1 MQFIGEREEGI
12 NIGRSKVREYSI
24 RMQVPREGEWLEGEE
39 GEEACGGKEESE
51 HGNEVL
57 HAFVAVLPSVACL
70 PSFSCAACV
79 RALQTSLNTHTL
91 HPPPPNTQPTT
102 AFSNPSNQQ
111 ATVRRRS
118 NRLLCFLDSFYLKF
132 VHIDQNQRHMQLD
145 KGREREKLVLPKS
158 QSTPPQG
165 SCVVVVLSLCLQH
178 SSSEDSG
185 LEASSSP

>member
-79 RALQTSLNTHTL
+79 RALQTSLNTH
-91 HPPPPNTQPTT
+91 PPPPPPPKHSADNGIFKSKQP
-102 AFSNPSNQQ
+102 A
-111 ATVRRRS
+111 S
-118 NRLLCFLDSFYLKF
+118 NRTPSLQPSSVLP
-132 VHIDQNQRHMQLD
+132 R
-145 KGREREKLVLPKS
+145 LVLPQVRSHRSKP
-158 QSTPPQG
+158 TPYATRQRERKREAGTPQIAVYPSARFLCG
-165 SCVVVVLSLCLQH
+165 SRSVFVLAAFLL
-178 SSSEDSG
+178 
-185 LEASSSP
+185 

>member
-91 HPPPPNTQPTT
+91 PPPPPNTQPTT
-102 AFSNPSNQQ
+102 AFSNPSNRTPSLQPSS
-111 ATVRRRS
+111 VLPR
-118 NRLLCFLDSFYLKF
+118 
-132 VHIDQNQRHMQLD
+132 
-145 KGREREKLVLPKS
+145 LVLPQVRSHRSKP
-158 QSTPPQG
+158 TPYATRQRERKREAGTPQIAVYPSARFLCG
-165 SCVVVVLSLCLQH
+165 SRSVFVLAAFLL
-178 SSSEDSG
+178 
-185 LEASSSP
+185 